1 VTKLSKEKTAKIIPN
16 AVGLC
21 TEEGKHIFA
30 SLLSRDTTFKLMNK
44 LWTRAM
50 RELPPDLMLRT
61 VVKQIIK
68 NTCFLNDILW
78 INVMMDRV
86 DH

>member
-44 LWTRAM
+44 LWARAM

-61 VVKQIIK
+61 VVKY
-68 NTCFLNDILW
+68 F
-78 INVMMDRV
+78 
-86 DH
+86 DHH